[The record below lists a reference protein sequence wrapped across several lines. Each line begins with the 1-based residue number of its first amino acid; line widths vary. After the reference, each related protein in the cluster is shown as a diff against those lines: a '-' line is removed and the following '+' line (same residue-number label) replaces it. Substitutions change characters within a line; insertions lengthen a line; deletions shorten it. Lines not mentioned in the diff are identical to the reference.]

1 MGRGEGCWGCLQLL
15 PLDSEAHS
23 IQFPP
28 ATGPRTLSLTLCPWA
43 SPSCAFDPLSVS
55 NCLPLSP
62 GLLVP
67 ACPRLIPSQ
76 ANGAGETPLR
86 VLGTPEPLLRLQRT
100 WGVWQIPEL
109 DAQDAKALLELWPPG
124 VSAHSR
130 GPSLTLP
137 DPPHDT
143 LNQFGPCWLL
153 VTTTTQTRQTERLL
167 IDSND

>member
-1 MGRGEGCWGCLQLL
+1 MGRGEGCWGCLRLL
-15 PLDSEAHS
+15 PLNSEAPS

-28 ATGPRTLSLTLCPWA
+28 ATGPRTPSLTLCPWA
-43 SPSCAFDPLSVS
+43 SPSCTFDPISVS
-55 NCLPLSP
+55 NCLPLCP

-124 VSAHSR
+124 VSAPSR
-130 GPSLTLP
+130 GPSRTLP
-137 DPPHDT
+137 MT
-143 LNQFGPCWLL
+143 L
-153 VTTTTQTRQTERLL
+153 
-167 IDSND
+167 

>member
-15 PLDSEAHS
+15 PLDSEAPS

-28 ATGPRTLSLTLCPWA
+28 ATGPRTPSLTLCPWA
-43 SPSCAFDPLSVS
+43 SPSCTFDPISVS

-137 DPPHDT
+137 MT
-143 LNQFGPCWLL
+143 L
-153 VTTTTQTRQTERLL
+153 
-167 IDSND
+167 